1 MKRGVSTIRPEMCAE
16 TSPSSPSRRQ
26 LLVGGGYAAALALGL
41 GVGKPGRA
49 QPTLAQPTL
58 NPAAPLTPPDVLL
71 DDLAQRT
78 FRFFWET
85 SNPVN
90 GLAPDAWPAKSA
102 CSIAALGFALTAYPI
117 GVERG
122 WINREQARDRVL
134 TTLRF
139 LRNAPQG
146 PEPMGRAGYRG
157 FFYHFLDMNSGTRA
171 DENVELSS
179 IDTALLIAGALYCQ
193 SWFDDT
199 DAGESEIRALAEEL
213 YARVDWRWM
222 QKRPPS
228 ICHGWYPNYG
238 FIEYDWKGYN
248 EAMILYLLALGSPTS
263 AVEPDAWSAWT
274 STYERSWT
282 TVHGQQHLHFASL
295 FGHQFTH
302 CWVDLRGITDKYLG
316 LRGMDYFENSR
327 RATYAQ
333 REYASANPL
342 GWNGY
347 GADLWGISASQG
359 PADIIRTYAGEKR
372 RFRSYAGRG
381 AGGVQEYDDGTIA
394 PYAVGSSLP
403 FAPEIVTPTLQAMH
417 ARFGSRIYSKY
428 GFFDSFNLSFD
439 YEDVPLSTGQRIA
452 GWGWVDTNYLG
463 IDQGPLLAMIGN
475 HHNESVWRA
484 MRNNRHLRR
493 GLTQAGFTGGWLA

>member
-1 MKRGVSTIRPEMCAE
+1 MKTGVDTTRAAVCAPA
-16 TSPSSPSRRQ
+16 TQPSSLGRRR
-26 LLVGGGYAAALALGL
+26 LLLGTGYASALAFGL
-41 GVGKPGRA
+41 GKTRLGQA
-49 QPTLAQPTL
+49 QPA
-58 NPAAPLTPPDVLL
+58 NSAPLPLIHPDAML

-85 SNPVN
+85 TNPAN
-90 GLAPDAWPAKSA
+90 GLAPDSWPSKSA

-117 GVERG
+117 GIERG
-122 WINREQARDRVL
+122 WVTRGQAADRVL

-139 LRNAPQG
+139 LRDAPQG
-146 PEPMGRAGYRG
+146 PEPMGRAGYHG
-157 FFYHFLDMNSGTRA
+157 FFYHFLDMQTGTRA

-193 SWFDDT
+193 SWFDGT
-199 DAGESEIRALAEEL
+199 DARESEIRGLAEEL

-222 QKRPPS
+222 QTRGPS
-228 ICHGWYPNYG
+228 ISHGWYPNYG

-248 EAMILYLLALGSPTS
+248 EAMILYLLALGSPTF

-282 TVHGQQHLHFASL
+282 TIHGQQHLSFASL

-302 CWVDLRGITDKYLG
+302 CWVDFRGLHDSYLG
-316 LRGMDYFENSR
+316 PRGLDYFENSR
-327 RATYAQ
+327 RATLAQ
-333 REYASANPL
+333 RAYASANPM

-359 PADIIRTYAGEKR
+359 PADIVRPYGGESR

-381 AGGVQEYDDGTIA
+381 AGGVQAYDDGTIA
-394 PYAVGSSLP
+394 PYAVASSLP
-403 FAPEIVTPTLQAMH
+403 FTPDIVTNTLQVMLQ
-417 ARFGSRIYSKY
+417 RFGPRIYSKY

-463 IDQGPLLAMIGN
+463 IDQGPMLAMIGN
-475 HHNESVWRA
+475 HRSESVWKA
-484 MRNNRHLRR
+484 MRRNAHLRR
-493 GLTQAGFTGGWLA
+493 GLERAGFKGGWLA